1 MINDN
6 IDDPHIVFRDVDKLY
21 GSTLV
26 LEHVALE
33 ARRGDFVSIIGPSGS
48 GKSTLLRIAAGLTEA
63 SSGSCVYR
71 GNTDGAKDIAYVF
84 QDSTLLPWLNV
95 AENVALP
102 LRIRGAVKRE
112 RLALTDELLR
122 RVGLGAIGALYPR
135 QLSGG
140 MKMRVS
146 IARALSISPNLLLLD
161 EPFGALDEMTRDALN
176 EELLRLRELSL
187 WTALFVTHSVSEA
200 VFLSS
205 KIAVLAANPGR
216 IADVVEVALPY
227 PRTPSTRQMPEFGE
241 LVRKTTAALHSV
253 QKKDPS
259 VAAI

>member
-1 MINDN
+1 MVNEN
-6 IDDPHIVFRDVDKLY
+6 IDDPHIVFQGVDKRY

-26 LEHVALE
+26 LERVALE

-63 SSGSCVYR
+63 SRGSCVYR

-241 LVRKTTAALHSV
+241 LVRITTAALHSV
-253 QKKDPS
+253 QKKES
-259 VAAI
+259 AFAAI

>member
-1 MINDN
+1 MVK
-6 IDDPHIVFRDVDKLY
+6 DDTKDPRVVFRDVDKLY

-26 LEHVALE
+26 LERVSLE
-33 ARRGDFVSIIGPSGS
+33 ADRGEFVSIIGPSGS

-63 SSGSCVYR
+63 SRGSCVHR
-71 GNTDGAKDIAYVF
+71 GNDDDGKDIACVF
-84 QDSTLLPWLNV
+84 QDATLLPWLNV

-102 LRIRGAVKRE
+102 LRIRGAAKSE

-122 RVGLGAIGALYPR
+122 RVGLGTIGALYPR

-146 IARALSISPNLLLLD
+146 IARALSISPSLLLLD

-176 EELLRLRELSL
+176 EELLRLREQKL

-227 PRTPSTRQMPEFGE
+227 PRTPATRQMPEFGE
-241 LVRKTTAALHSV
+241 LVRITTAALHSV
-253 QKKDPS
+253 QKKES
-259 VAAI
+259 AFAAI